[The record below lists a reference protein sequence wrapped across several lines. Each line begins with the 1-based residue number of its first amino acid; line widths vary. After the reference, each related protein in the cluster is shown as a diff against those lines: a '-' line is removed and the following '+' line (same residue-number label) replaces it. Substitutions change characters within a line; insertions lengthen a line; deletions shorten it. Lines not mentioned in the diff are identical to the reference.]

1 MQYVHN
7 KRYKLLIKGMR
18 RINNA
23 EDHVCYKQF
32 LEDSFLI
39 REKVAGVCPLRHY
52 LLHSYTSASLSIF
65 KYDK

>member
-7 KRYKLLIKGMR
+7 KRYKLLIKSMR

-23 EDHVCYKQF
+23 DDDVCYKQF

-39 REKVAGVCPLRHY
+39 REKSGGSMSVTPLPF
-52 LLHSYTSASLSIF
+52 T
-65 KYDK
+65 